1 MLGEGGRPSSLC
13 WGWGEGLSICVG
25 VGDGGEGMGGGLSI
39 CVFIGGWRLVEC
51 RQAELLGS
59 ACEVEFNVAS

>member
-1 MLGEGGRPSSLC
+1 M
-13 WGWGEGLSICVG
+13 
-25 VGDGGEGMGGGLSI
+25 GDGGEGMGGGLSI